1 MSILLEAFSV
11 AIVAAIL
18 GFIIST
24 SLMFIRNP
32 EFSFQKYH
40 FWPYV
45 VLGYLLTGFLAHLL
59 FEYTGLNK
67 WYCKNGNAC
76 LVI

>member
-11 AIVAAIL
+11 AIVAAII

-24 SLMFIRNP
+24 ALMYIRNSD
-32 EFSFQKYH
+32 FSFKNYD
-40 FWPYV
+40 FWPYIL
-45 VLGYLLTGFLAHLL
+45 LGYFITGFLAHLL

-67 WYCKNGNAC
+67 WYCKNGIAC
-76 LVI
+76 KN